1 ELGMDES
8 LFLHLDRQQATF
20 ELHLQYRM
28 NSAAA
33 LIARD
38 QEMMKL
44 SNSLVYEGRLQCG
57 SEAVATQA
65 LTIPHPHMACQVIAG
80 SAWMRQVLDVQLTSS
95 VVFLNTEKLSASHSK
110 VQGGG
115 FRNETEAN
123 IVNHVIKGF
132 AHVGISGS
140 QGHHQGSSVEVNT
153 VDQYQGRDKD
163 IIIISFVMSSSCEK
177 EKPGE
182 LLKDVRRLNVAVTRA
197 RYKLILVGNV
207 STLRQYGPLDHLLNI
222 LAADQQIS
230 FVDRICRGAKY

>member
-1 ELGMDES
+1 MEYRWELGMDES

-28 NSAAA
+28 N
-33 LIARD
+33 R
-38 QEMMKL
+38 EMMKL

-140 QGHHQGSSVEVNT
+140 EIGV
-153 VDQYQGRDKD
+153 
-163 IIIISFVMSSSCEK
+163 IA
-177 EKPGE
+177 P
-182 LLKDVRRLNVAVTRA
+182 
-197 RYKLILVGNV
+197 
-207 STLRQYGPLDHLLNI
+207 
-222 LAADQQIS
+222 
-230 FVDRICRGAKY
+230 